1 MCFRAGSTRT
11 PTSSRAASG
20 LRRIRRRLWARTR
33 AAGSTNPSLRRRRPR
48 RTSAARC
55 DGPRRGHVTQRSAL
69 LTPLCLSS
77 QMLFQFPAS
86 ESQPP
91 SFFVG
96 GPMVIDNLADSCQ
109 QAPPPAPLTPAPP
122 PSTPACIAGPSFA
135 PQGSETSFDCS
146 HCGKSLRSRKN
157 YSKHMFIHSGT
168 PHVLHQHRSQTYDN

>member
-1 MCFRAGSTRT
+1 MCVSGRVLRGLQRLLRRLLVSSGS
-11 PTSSRAASG
+11 ADVSG
-20 LRRIRRRLWARTR
+20 LK
-33 AAGSTNPSLRRRRPR
+33 PPRPGQQ
-48 RTSAARC
+48 TPLSAAAALPEPRQPGVTGLVAVMC
-55 DGPRRGHVTQRSAL
+55 DASLHSAL
-69 LTPLCLSS
+69 LTPVCLCS

-168 PHVLHQHRSQTYDN
+168 PA